1 MIYLYLVILLIANA
15 VWLMLVPFTLPGNW
29 LMIISTG
36 LFAWWQWDQGIFSF
50 PLLVV
55 ITVLALIAEL
65 IEFFA
70 GAGGAKKAG
79 ASWTGAIAAIIGAVI
94 GAIAGTILIP
104 APIVGTMLG
113 ACIGAGLCTWGVE
126 RLILKNQPQTSVQ
139 SGIGA
144 GTGVLIG
151 IITKFLIGCIIW
163 ICIAVAAFWP

>member
-1 MIYLYLVILLIANA
+1 MVYVYLVILLLANS

-29 LMIISTG
+29 LMIISTC
-36 LFAWWQWDQGIFSF
+36 LFAWWKWDEGIFCL
-50 PLLVV
+50 PLLIS

-79 ASWTGAIAAIIGAVI
+79 ASWMGALAAIVGAVI
-94 GAIAGTILIP
+94 GALGGTFVIPMPIL
-104 APIVGTMLG
+104 GTMLG
-113 ACIGAGLCTWGVE
+113 ACLGAGLCTWGAE
-126 RLILKNQPQTSVQ
+126 RVILKNERQMSVR

-151 IITKFLIGCIIW
+151 TVSKFLIGCVIW